1 MTPIPILKKVIVLY
15 SVQLSLPIYIYIY
28 TLTST
33 RACVRAPIA
42 CKIES
47 TTFCG
52 KHDLQFYHTFSSL
65 TKHITTKKESFSHN
79 NNIFYT
85 IIESL

>member
-1 MTPIPILKKVIVLY
+1 MTQIPILKKVIMLY
-15 SVQLSLPIYIYIY
+15 SVQLSLPIYI

-42 CKIES
+42 YKIET

-52 KHDLQFYHTFSSL
+52 KHNLQFYHTFSSL
-65 TKHITTKKESFSHN
+65 TKHRSTKKSHCH
-79 NNIFYT
+79 
-85 IIESL
+85 IIITSSILL